1 MGNAKEALKELL
13 SEMEGFV
20 STKTVVGEAIHMDD
34 IIILPLVDVSLG
46 AGAGALTR
54 ALSAAPMHI
63 GHGSNVTYRSH
74 SGSRQLPNFL
84 QARSMAYISAC
95 EMAVC
100 VLVRRL

>member
-46 AGAGALTR
+46 AGAGR
-54 ALSAAPMHI
+54 A
-63 GHGSNVTYRSH
+63 
-74 SGSRQLPNFL
+74 RQREKRRGRRRRYG
-84 QARSMAYISAC
+84 QAVAQRGVGA
-95 EMAVC
+95 
-100 VLVRRL
+100 

>member
-46 AGAGALTR
+46 AGAGAR
-54 ALSAAPMHI
+54 DKEKNGAVAAALRLSCRP
-63 GHGSNVTYRSH
+63 
-74 SGSRQLPNFL
+74 
-84 QARSMAYISAC
+84 ARC
-95 EMAVC
+95 WC
-100 VLVRRL
+100 